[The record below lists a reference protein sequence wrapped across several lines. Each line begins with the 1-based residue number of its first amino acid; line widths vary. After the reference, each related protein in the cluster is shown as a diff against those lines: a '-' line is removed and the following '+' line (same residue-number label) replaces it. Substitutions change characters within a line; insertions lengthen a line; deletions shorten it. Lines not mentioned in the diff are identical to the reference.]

1 MSPFDVLSTYLTFPS
16 NDQDQWWRRT
26 GPLVGRLLST
36 TGYTAEQQYQF
47 LTFYHNQLIPRLG
60 PCPATFHSSITVTG
74 LPMEFSVNYQEHGG
88 HPTVRIGAEPVDS
101 FSGTDR
107 DPFNQAPPALMV
119 SHLARIALN
128 GFDPQ
133 LYGYFE
139 PKHTLTRDE
148 QIRLPTS
155 VPGGAKL
162 RTQHAMGFD
171 LKDTGITVKGYTY
184 PGLKAH
190 MSGQDIKQLL
200 TVSVTD
206 LKAQGKMDC
215 VDAWS
220 KLAEYITETNGWG
233 YHNLWAWDYIDP
245 AKSRFKF
252 YTFVMDVSDSKLEE
266 LWTLNNRAT
275 GPAHMEGLFW
285 LRKLWDVIDLR
296 LAGKRDLP
304 ADAPQVPEN
313 SAPMLWNYEL
323 TPGNPLPYGK
333 AYFPLQGLNDLVCV
347 EKIARFFRMLGWTEL
362 AASYRSTV
370 ESFYPDYDLSKTSHL
385 VFWISFA
392 YSERTGVYVSV
403 YYHPC
408 PEK

>member
-1 MSPFDVLSTYLTFPS
+1 MTLLIPPDAPRVSPSPATDEKDIPVSPFHVLSMYLTFPTK
-16 NDQDQWWRRT
+16 DQDQWWRRT

-107 DPFNQAPPALMV
+107 DPFNRAPPASMIT
-119 SHLARIALN
+119 HLSRIALKD
-128 GFDPQ
+128 FDPQ

-148 QIRLPTS
+148 QIRLPAA
-155 VPGGAKL
+155 VPGGGKL
-162 RTQHAMGFD
+162 KTQRAMGFD
-171 LKDTGITVKGYTY
+171 LKDNGITVKGYTY

-190 MSGQDIKQLL
+190 MAGQDIKTLL
-200 TVSVTD
+200 GDSVDD

-220 KLAEYITETNGWG
+220 KVAGYMTEVNGWG
-233 YHNLWAWDYIDP
+233 FHNLCAWDYIDP

-252 YTFVMDVSDSKLEE
+252 YTFVMDVSDTDKLEE
-266 LWTLNNRAT
+266 LWTLNDRAT
-275 GPAHMEGLFW
+275 GPAHMEGLIW
-285 LRKLWDVIDLR
+285 LRSLWDVIDLR
-296 LAGKRDLP
+296 HAGKRDLP
-304 ADAPQVPEN
+304 PDAPQVPES

-323 TPGNPLPYGK
+323 TPGNPLPYAK

-347 EKIARFFRMLGWTEL
+347 DKIARFFEMLGWTEL

-370 ESFYPDYDLSKTSHL
+370 ESF
-385 VFWISFA
+385 
-392 YSERTGVYVSV
+392 
-403 YYHPC
+403 
-408 PEK
+408 

>member
-1 MSPFDVLSTYLTFPS
+1 MTLLVPSDAPSDSSPATKMDNSASPFDVLSTYLTFPT
-16 NDQDQWWRRT
+16 NDEDQWWRRT
-26 GPLVGRLLST
+26 GPLLGRLLST

-107 DPFNQAPPALMV
+107 DPFNQTPPALMV
-119 SHLARIALN
+119 SHLTRIVLKD
-128 GFDPQ
+128 FDPQ

-139 PKHTLTRDE
+139 PRHTLTRHE

-162 RTQHAMGFD
+162 KTQHAMGFD

-200 TVSVTD
+200 TDSVTD
-206 LKAQGKMDC
+206 LKSQGKMDC
-215 VDAWS
+215 VGAWS
-220 KLAEYITETNGWG
+220 KLADYITETNGWG

-252 YTFVMDVSDSKLEE
+252 YTFVMDVSDTKLEE
-266 LWTLNNRAT
+266 LWTLNNRAI
-275 GPAHMEGLFW
+275 GPAHMEGLIW
-285 LRKLWDVIDLR
+285 LRKLWDVIDLKH
-296 LAGKRDLP
+296 AGKRDLP
-304 ADAPQVPEN
+304 EDAPQVPEN

-323 TPGNPLPYGK
+323 TPDNPLPYGK
-333 AYFPLQGLNDLVCV
+333 AYFPLQGLNDLICV
-347 EKIARFFRMLGWTEL
+347 EKIARFFGMLGWTEL

-370 ESFYPDYDLSKTSHL
+370 ESF
-385 VFWISFA
+385 
-392 YSERTGVYVSV
+392 
-403 YYHPC
+403 
-408 PEK
+408 

>member
-1 MSPFDVLSTYLTFPS
+1 MTLLVPPDASRVSPSPATDEKDVSVSPFHVLSTYLTFPTK
-16 NDQDQWWRRT
+16 DQDQWWRRT

-107 DPFNQAPPALMV
+107 DPFNQAPPASMIT
-119 SHLARIALN
+119 HLSRIALKD
-128 GFDPQ
+128 FDPQ

-148 QIRLPTS
+148 QIRLPAA
-155 VPGGAKL
+155 VPGGGKL
-162 RTQHAMGFD
+162 KTQHAMGFD
-171 LKDTGITVKGYTY
+171 LKDNGITVKGYTY

-190 MSGQDIKQLL
+190 MAGQDIKTLL
-200 TVSVTD
+200 GDSVDD
-206 LKAQGKMDC
+206 LKAKGKMNC

-220 KLAEYITETNGWG
+220 KVASYMTEVNGWG
-233 YHNLWAWDYIDP
+233 FHNLWAWDYIDP

-252 YTFVMDVSDSKLEE
+252 YTFVMDVSDTDKLEE

-275 GPAHMEGLFW
+275 GPAHMEGLIW
-285 LRKLWDVIDLR
+285 LRRLWDVIDLR
-296 LAGKRDLP
+296 HAGKRDLSP
-304 ADAPQVPEN
+304 DAPQVPEN

-323 TPGNPLPYGK
+323 TPGNPLPYAK

-347 EKIARFFRMLGWTEL
+347 DKIARFFGMLGWTEL

-370 ESFYPDYDLSKTSHL
+370 ESF
-385 VFWISFA
+385 
-392 YSERTGVYVSV
+392 
-403 YYHPC
+403 
-408 PEK
+408 